1 MLCVA
6 VNRLMDGFVLLGFF
20 FLILYLDVF
29 FLELWRESYMRQV
42 DDGTGEERYTQME
55 MDESRASA
63 RG

>member
-1 MLCVA
+1 
-6 VNRLMDGFVLLGFF
+6 MDGFVLLGFF